1 MQLIKEGKNRLY
13 VARVRN
19 DVKAT
24 LNSYVEDDHLTVSYI
39 VWKLYPVAIY
49 DYVDPDWSDTQGW
62 LQEIQDGYV
71 NGETEGFAQYVCD
84 DTFKELLTEFGYE
97 LVDIR
102 DDYEI
107 TMIDYDKDEPKPV
120 KISIKEAVNNALK

>member
-24 LNSYVEDDHLTVSYI
+24 LNNYVDDDHLTVSYI
-39 VWKLYPVAIY
+39 VWELYPVAIY

-62 LQEIQDGYV
+62 LQEIKEGYV
-71 NGETEGFAQYVCD
+71 HGEVEAIAQYVYD

-107 TMIDYDKDEPKPV
+107 TMIDYDKDDPKPV
-120 KISIKEAVNNALK
+120 KISIKEAVDNALK